1 MIRAPLVAWLAYLV
15 DQIASVG
22 ARKRGKLAHE
32 LVRGDLA
39 DHVHVYWNKGIQR
52 ALKFMMDKKKC
63 PTRNPI
69 IGAVQKRRK
78 KK

>member
-39 DHVHVYWNKGIQR
+39 DHVYWNKGIQR

-69 IGAVQKRRK
+69 IGAVQKRK
-78 KK
+78 KKK

>member
-15 DQIASVG
+15 NQIASVG

-32 LVRGDLA
+32 LARCDLA
-39 DHVHVYWNKGIQR
+39 DHGYWNKGIQR